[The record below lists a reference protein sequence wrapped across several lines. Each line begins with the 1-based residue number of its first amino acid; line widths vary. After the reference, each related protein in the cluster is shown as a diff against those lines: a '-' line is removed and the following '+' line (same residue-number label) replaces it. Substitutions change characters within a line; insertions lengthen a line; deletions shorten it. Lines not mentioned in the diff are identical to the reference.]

1 MMLPR
6 LRTAIAGRKKWIVWV
21 VLLLA
26 VLIAYWIGVSLL
38 PHHVLNTL
46 QQYEEKSNGHYP
58 GERVPAVVSFGLGWL
73 GCCS

>member
-1 MMLPR
+1 MLLR
-6 LRTAIAGRKKWIVWV
+6 LRSLIARRKWILWV
-21 VLLLA
+21 ALALA
-26 VLIAYWIGVSLL
+26 VILAWWIVVSLL
-38 PHHVLNTL
+38 PHHVINTL